1 MSIRQI
7 RYALAKKGYGL
18 HKSRAK
24 NTNYYNEGGYMIYD
38 YITNGVVCGNRYELS
53 LDDII
58 DFIEE

>member
-7 RYALAKKGYGL
+7 RYALAKMGFGL
-18 HKSRAK
+18 HKSRVK

-38 YITNGVVCGNRYELS
+38 YLTNGVVWGSRYELS

-58 DFIEE
+58 DFIKE